1 MTTKTWTQTP
11 ADLLGLGSA
20 VVRPCIGVEVAVRPA
35 TCAPL
40 TSFDG
45 TGLPFGGTAVR
56 VRPQVRPAGPD
67 ARIADL
73 MNEKFDARTTA
84 FAHNYIAVNDG
95 TPLGI
100 HPSGRPKS

>member
-1 MTTKTWTQTP
+1 MTSMTWTKSP

-20 VVRPCIGVEVAVRPA
+20 AVRPCIGIEVAVSPVLRSPI
-35 TCAPL
+35 TSAP
-40 TSFDG
+40 G

-56 VRPQVRPAGPD
+56 MRPEVRQAGVD
-67 ARIADL
+67 ALAT
-73 MNEKFDARTTA
+73 NFVNAQP
-84 FAHNYIAVNDG
+84 HNYIAVNDG

>member
-1 MTTKTWTQTP
+1 MTTKTQTLTP

-20 VVRPCIGVEVAVRPA
+20 VVRPCTGLEVAVSA
-35 TCAPL
+35 VLSAPV
-40 TSFDG
+40 TSVDG

-56 VRPQVRPAGPD
+56 VRPQVRLAGPD
-67 ARIADL
+67 ARTADL
-73 MNEKFDARTTA
+73 MNAQIDARTTA

>member
-1 MTTKTWTQTP
+1 MTTKIWTKSP

-20 VVRPCIGVEVAVRPA
+20 VVRPCTGMEVAVSPVLS
-35 TCAPL
+35 APV
-40 TSFDG
+40 TSVDG

-56 VRPQVRPAGPD
+56 MRPEVRQAGAD
-67 ARIADL
+67 ALTFVNAQT
-73 MNEKFDARTTA
+73 KPRTTA
-84 FAHNYIAVNDG
+84 FAHNSIAVNDG

>member
-1 MTTKTWTQTP
+1 MTSMTWTNAP
-11 ADLLGLGSA
+11 ADLLGLGSTFA
-20 VVRPCIGVEVAVRPA
+20 RPCIGIEVAVSPVSGS
-35 TCAPL
+35 PI
-40 TSFDG
+40 TSVPG

-56 VRPQVRPAGPD
+56 MRPEVRKAGALATDVGNAQTQP
-67 ARIADL
+67 
-73 MNEKFDARTTA
+73 RTTA

>member
-1 MTTKTWTQTP
+1 MTTKTQTMTP

-20 VVRPCIGVEVAVRPA
+20 VVRPCTGIEVAVSPVLS
-35 TCAPL
+35 APV
-40 TSFDG
+40 TSVDG

-67 ARIADL
+67 ARTADL
-73 MNEKFDARTTA
+73 MNAQIEPSTTA
-84 FAHNYIAVNDG
+84 FAHNSIAVDDG